1 MGIITISRQLGSQ
14 GDEIAKQLADA
25 LQYNLIGEE
34 ALEKVFKAHGISS
47 DKLDKYDEKTP
58 AFWQRFSKDRDSYQ
72 DNLKLAI
79 YEFCHQDNCIILG
92 RGAQIILRQIPGVLH
107 IRLISPEKV
116 RIDRIRQTHDCNEK
130 QAARIMSDSDK
141 ERSGYINFFHHRD
154 WDSPDLYH
162 LVADTELFGIK
173 GTVDLVKGALQSSE
187 TIKRRAE
194 ESRQK
199 LANLYLAQQVVVRI
213 LYEEEIHVDY
223 LQVTVDKGVA
233 SLKGSVISKANIE
246 RCEKAAGSVDGIDK
260 LDAKIMY
267 IRATKDMQ
275 IVYRQ

>member
-1 MGIITISRQLGSQ
+1 M
-14 GDEIAKQLADA
+14 
-25 LQYNLIGEE
+25 
-34 ALEKVFKAHGISS
+34 
-47 DKLDKYDEKTP
+47 
-58 AFWQRFSKDRDSYQ
+58 
-72 DNLKLAI
+72 
-79 YEFCHQDNCIILG
+79 
-92 RGAQIILRQIPGVLH
+92 
-107 IRLISPEKV
+107 
-116 RIDRIRQTHDCNEK
+116 
-130 QAARIMSDSDK
+130 
-141 ERSGYINFFHHRD
+141 
-154 WDSPDLYH
+154 
-162 LVADTELFGIK
+162 
-173 GTVDLVKGALQSSE
+173 VKGALQSGE

>member
-1 MGIITISRQLGSQ
+1 M
-14 GDEIAKQLADA
+14 
-25 LQYNLIGEE
+25 
-34 ALEKVFKAHGISS
+34 
-47 DKLDKYDEKTP
+47 
-58 AFWQRFSKDRDSYQ
+58 
-72 DNLKLAI
+72 
-79 YEFCHQDNCIILG
+79 
-92 RGAQIILRQIPGVLH
+92 
-107 IRLISPEKV
+107 
-116 RIDRIRQTHDCNEK
+116 
-130 QAARIMSDSDK
+130 
-141 ERSGYINFFHHRD
+141 
-154 WDSPDLYH
+154 
-162 LVADTELFGIK
+162 
-173 GTVDLVKGALQSSE
+173 VKGALQSGE

-223 LQVTVDKGVA
+223 LQVTVDEGVA